1 MRGLFSGR
9 DWLGMASLPHPHL
22 SEGFIRV
29 TESAICEAWQRLCR
43 KSHGTGAAL
52 SAAFEDQITADLY
65 QLLEELRAT
74 TPSPVPGFSDAQFAP
89 VGREGNYP
97 DSPNDSIDKQPD
109 LVFKTARVRA
119 GGDPVTNG
127 FDGLFV
133 ECKPVDARHPIR
145 SHYCDKGLVKFA
157 DGRYAW
163 AMREAMMVA
172 YVFDGSELPDALGK
186 SLSSVNFSNRPVAG
200 PTPCT
205 GLSSR
210 NCCET
215 VHERDFSYPHTG
227 APAGAIHIRHVWLY
241 FS

>member
-29 TESAICEAWQRLCR
+29 TESAIREAWHRLCR
-43 KSHGTGAAL
+43 KSHGTGVAL
-52 SAAFEDQITADLY
+52 SAAYEDQITADLY
-65 QLLEELRAT
+65 QTLEELRAT
-74 TPSPVPGFSDAQFAP
+74 TPSPVPGFSDDQFAP

-97 DSPNDSIDKQPD
+97 DSSNDSVDKQPD

-119 GGDPVTNG
+119 GVDPVSNG

-133 ECKPVDARHPIR
+133 ECKPVDASHPIR

-172 YVFDGSELPDALGK
+172 YVFNSSELPDALTK
-186 SLSSVNFSNRPVAG
+186 PLSSVKVTNSLAAS

-205 GLSSR
+205 GQSSR
-210 NCCET
+210 DCCET